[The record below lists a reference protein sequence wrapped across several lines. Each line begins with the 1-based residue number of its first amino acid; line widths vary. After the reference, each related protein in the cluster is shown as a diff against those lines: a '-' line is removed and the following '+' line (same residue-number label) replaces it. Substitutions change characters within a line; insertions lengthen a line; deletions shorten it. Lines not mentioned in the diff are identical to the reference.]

1 MTKRGR
7 WTNLL
12 RCVSSN
18 SRIVSPNSSTS
29 VIGTTGSSPS
39 GDQLCT
45 NDLNCID
52 VCSEDV
58 LDGMII
64 MAIWLVLILARM
76 VITTRVTETR
86 HHCKSKQWCIKN
98 TCKLSTSWQPS
109 TLRAG
114 PDRSVLLYYR
124 GGSLTHTCPCTL
136 VL

>member
-1 MTKRGR
+1 M
-7 WTNLL
+7 
-12 RCVSSN
+12 
-18 SRIVSPNSSTS
+18 SPNSSTS
-29 VIGTTGSSPS
+29 VIGTAGSSPG

-86 HHCKSKQWCIKN
+86 HHCKSKQ
-98 TCKLSTSWQPS
+98 
-109 TLRAG
+109 
-114 PDRSVLLYYR
+114 
-124 GGSLTHTCPCTL
+124 
-136 VL
+136 